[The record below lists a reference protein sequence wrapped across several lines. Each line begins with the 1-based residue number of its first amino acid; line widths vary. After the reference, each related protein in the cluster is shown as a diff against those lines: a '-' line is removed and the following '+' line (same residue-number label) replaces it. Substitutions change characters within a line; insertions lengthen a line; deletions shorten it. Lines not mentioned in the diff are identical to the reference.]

1 MESISFRTRARTV
14 DHLGREQIADCPTA
28 ISELWKNSFDAYA
41 TNVSLDI
48 FGNDKPIAVVT
59 DDGHGMNKQEFQDRW
74 LVIGTE
80 SKATAEKV
88 TINDRNGL
96 EERVKQGQKGIGRLS
111 CANLG
116 PILLLISR
124 RAGCPYVASL
134 VDWRMFEN
142 PFLNL
147 ADIVVPTIEN
157 NKLEGVFDKLPEMI
171 SALSQN
177 IAPYILKGKDNKLSE
192 NSNRIKKAW
201 TDFDALPER
210 ADGMNSKAI
219 LASISEINFSIEQ
232 LGEWEIGD
240 DENGHGTALMVSE
253 INYDLRAQL
262 EVAPFKQSIGRTRKN
277 FRETLASFVD
287 PYVDLQDNEL
297 PSFHKDFSYSVRVW
311 KNGSPE
317 LIIGKEKGISR
328 RQVSTMEHCINGRVD
343 EEGVFRGRVKAFGQ
357 WLPDQVEITPPTD
370 VSIPT
375 RADSKLGAFDV
386 YIATM
391 EFDYR
396 RSTHDKAEHDLFKEK
411 ADLYSGFM
419 IFRDGLRVLP
429 YGRHDNDFFE
439 IDDRRSKHAGREFWN
454 HRQMFGRIAIA
465 REKNPNLKDKAGRE
479 GFLDNRAAK
488 ALKDIG
494 DSLLMQSAR
503 KYFGTDSTVRKKL
516 LPDVEDAKSKLRDAE
531 NRKKLNA
538 KNKRQF
544 ATNLKAGLSLLPDLV
559 EELEASSKS
568 LEIHT
573 DTDVTSAQEVVA
585 SLQKKLPLATI
596 PGAPTSMSP
605 RQKENYSAYRTQ
617 AAHARNLF
625 ATISKSV
632 DENIEIFRPT
642 DPLTVLETQFDKSRN
657 RISSGLNEWKK
668 SVRSLMSAE
677 FFRVDGLTEQRKL
690 MFKDEGEATI
700 QLFKVERETFASAS
714 SKLTKLE
721 RDLIEEN
728 NAIFEPYVRAFES
741 LKESIDLER
750 LATSGL
756 EDLAEA
762 RAELDRLNS
771 LAQLGIAVEITGH
784 DLQDFDDIIA
794 SGLSQLPKELSD
806 SKAVGDIR
814 LGYEGLTDQLRFL
827 SPLRLSGV
835 KIERWVDGSEIYQY
849 ISDFF
854 APSFHRNDISFEAS
868 DAFLRMRVHD
878 QPSRLLP
885 VFINLVNNSIYWLG
899 TSNMEDRKILL
910 DVIDDLVVLSDNGP
924 GVLAEDIENLFK
936 LFFTKKIHGGRGVG
950 LYLSKANL
958 VSGGHAISYAS
969 TSKDKRLNGANFLIK
984 FNGAEF
990 SNG

>member
-48 FGNDKPIAVVT
+48 FGNEKPVAVIT
-59 DDGHGMNKQEFQDRW
+59 DNGHGMSKQEFQDRW

-116 PILLLISR
+116 PILFLISR
-124 RAGCPYVASL
+124 RDGHAYVASL

-147 ADIVVPTIEN
+147 ADIVIPTIEDN
-157 NKLEGVFDKLPEMI
+157 DLEGIFEKLPEMV

-177 IAPYILKGKDNKLSE
+177 IVTKERLVEKNNPTE
-192 NSNRIKKAW
+192 NLFRIQKAW
-201 TDFDALPER
+201 ADFDSLPDR
-210 ADGMNSKAI
+210 QDGMNSESI
-219 LASISEINFSIEQ
+219 LTSISKINFSIDQ
-232 LGEWEIGD
+232 LSEWEICS
-240 DENGHGTALMVSE
+240 DEGTHGTALMVSE
-253 INYDLRAQL
+253 INYDLSAQL
-262 EVAPFKQSIGRTRKN
+262 AVPPFTQSVDRTRKN

-287 PYVDLQDNEL
+287 PYVDLQDKSL
-297 PSFHKDFSYSVRVW
+297 PSLHKDFNYSVRVW
-311 KNGSPE
+311 KNGLAE

-328 RQVSTMEHCINGRVD
+328 RQVSTMEHCISGHVD
-343 EEGVFRGRVKAFGQ
+343 EVGVFRGRVKAFGQ
-357 WLPDQVEITPPTD
+357 WLPDQVEINPPSD

-375 RADSKLGAFDV
+375 RADSRLGAFDV
-386 YIATM
+386 YIAAM

-411 ADLYSGFM
+411 ANLYSGFM

-439 IDDRRSKHAGREFWN
+439 IDDRRSRHAGREFWN
-454 HRQMFGRIAIA
+454 HRQMFGRIAIE
-465 REKNPNLKDKAGRE
+465 RERNPNLKDKAGRE

-503 KYFGTDSTVRKKL
+503 KYFGTDSLVRKEL
-516 LPDVEDAKSKLRDAE
+516 LPDVEDAKIKLRDAE
-531 NRKKLNA
+531 NRAKLRA

-544 ATNLKAGLSLLPDLV
+544 ASNLKSGLGLFPDLI
-559 EELEASSKS
+559 EELENCSKN
-568 LEIHT
+568 LDIHT
-573 DTDVTSAQEVVA
+573 DADITHAQEVVA
-585 SLQKKLPLATI
+585 SLKKKLPQATI

-605 RQKENYSAYRTQ
+605 RQKDNYSAYRTQ

-625 ATISKSV
+625 VKISKTA
-632 DENIEIFRPT
+632 DENIEEFKPS
-642 DPLTVLETQFDKSRN
+642 DPLAVLETQFEKSKQ
-657 RISSGLNEWKK
+657 RISTALNEWKK

-677 FFRVDGLTEQRKL
+677 FFRVESLSDQQKL
-690 MFKDEGEATI
+690 FFKEHAEAII
-700 QLFKVERETFASAS
+700 QLYKIERETFSSAS

-721 RDLIEEN
+721 RSLTEEN
-728 NAIFEPYVRAFES
+728 DAIFEPYTRAFES

-794 SGLSQLPKELSD
+794 SGLSQLPEGLSD
-806 SKAVGDIR
+806 SKAVRDIR

-835 KIERWVDGSEIYQY
+835 KIERWLDGKEIYNY
-849 ISDFF
+849 ISEFF
-854 APSFHRNDISFEAS
+854 APSLKRNEIKFTAS
-868 DAFLRMRVHD
+868 DAFMGMRVFD

-885 VFINLVNNSIYWLG
+885 VFINMVNNSIYWLG
-899 TSNMEDRKILL
+899 TSRIENREILL
-910 DVIDDLVVLSDNGP
+910 DVAGDMVLLSDNGP
-924 GVLAEDIENLFK
+924 GVPAEDIENLFK

-958 VSGGHAISYAS
+958 VSGGHSISYAS
-969 TSKDKRLNGANFLIK
+969 RDEDMRLAGANFLIK

>member
-1 MESISFRTRARTV
+1 MESISFKTRARTV

-28 ISELWKNSFDAYA
+28 ISELWKNAFDAYA
-41 TNVSLDI
+41 TKVSLDI
-48 FGNDKPIAVVT
+48 FSSENPIAVVT
-59 DDGHGMNKQEFQDRW
+59 DDGHGMSKQEFQDRW

-80 SKATAEKV
+80 SKATSENVAIE
-88 TINDRNGL
+88 DRNGL

-116 PILLLISR
+116 PILFLISR
-124 RAGCPYVASL
+124 RAGYPYVASL

-147 ADIVVPTIEN
+147 ADVVVPTIEAD
-157 NKLEGVFDKLPEMI
+157 KLQGVFDKLPEMI
-171 SALSQN
+171 SALSEN
-177 IAPYILKGKDNKLSE
+177 ISPQTSKNEDTSLSE
-192 NSNRIKKAW
+192 NSLRIKKAW
-201 TDFDALPER
+201 SDFDKLPER

-219 LASISEINFSIEQ
+219 LASIADVSFSIDQ
-232 LGEWEIGD
+232 LCEWKTDKDVVE
-240 DENGHGTALMVSE
+240 HGTALLVSE

-262 EVAPFKQSIGRTRKN
+262 EVKPFTQSSSRTRKN
-277 FRETLASFVD
+277 FRETLASFID
-287 PYVDLQDNEL
+287 PYVDLQDKTL
-297 PSFHKDFSYSVRVW
+297 PSFHTDFSYSVSVW
-311 KNGSPE
+311 KSGSPE
-317 LIIGKEKGISR
+317 LIVGKEKSISR
-328 RQVSTMEHCINGRVD
+328 RQVSAMEHCISGQVD
-343 EEGVFRGRVKAFGQ
+343 GEGVFRGRVKAFGQ
-357 WLPDQVEITPPTD
+357 WLPDQVVITPSTD
-370 VSIPT
+370 ISIPT
-375 RADSKLGAFDV
+375 RTDSKLGTFDV

-391 EFDYR
+391 EFAYR
-396 RSTHDKAEHDLFKEK
+396 LSTHDKAEHDLFTERAK
-411 ADLYSGFM
+411 LYSGFM

-429 YGRHDNDFFE
+429 YGRPDNDFFE

-454 HRQMFGRIAIA
+454 HRQMFGRIAIE
-465 REKNPNLKDKAGRE
+465 RERNPNLKDKAGRE

-488 ALKDIG
+488 ALKDIV

-503 KYFGTDSTVRKKL
+503 KYFGTDSAVRKKL
-516 LPDVEDAKSKLRDAE
+516 LPEVKDAKSKLRDAE

-544 ATNLKAGLSLLPDLV
+544 TTKLKNELKLLPDLIA
-559 EELEASSKS
+559 ELEVSSKS
-568 LEIHT
+568 LDINT
-573 DTDVTSAQEVVA
+573 DADVTSAQEVIT
-585 SLQKKLPLATI
+585 SLNKKLPPATI
-596 PGAPTSMSP
+596 PGAPRSLSP
-605 RQKENYSAYRTQ
+605 RQKDNYSAYRTQ

-625 ATISKSV
+625 ATISQAV
-632 DENIEIFRPT
+632 DENIEKYRPT
-642 DPLTVLETQFDKSRN
+642 DPLSVLEAQFEKSRN

-677 FFRVDGLTEQRKL
+677 FFRVDELSDQRKL

-714 SKLTKLE
+714 SKLTNLE
-721 RDLIEEN
+721 RGLTEEN

-794 SGLSQLPKELSD
+794 SGLRQLPKELSD

-835 KIERWVDGSEIYQY
+835 KIERWIDGKEIYQY
-849 ISDFF
+849 ISEFF
-854 APSFHRNDISFEAS
+854 APSLKRNDIKFEAS
-868 DAFLRMRVHD
+868 DAFTRMRVFD

-899 TSNMEDRKILL
+899 TSSIEERKILL
-910 DVIDDLVVLSDNGP
+910 DVVGDLVVLADNGP

-936 LFFTKKIHGGRGVG
+936 LFFTKKIQGGRGVG

-958 VSGGHAISYAS
+958 VSGGHVISYAS
-969 TSKDKRLNGANFLIK
+969 KNEDKLLDGANFLIK

-990 SNG
+990 PNG